1 MNKRTKLISLAV
13 AALLTV
19 APTITSTVQAD
30 TTTNAVT
37 TTANKTSTNPVI
49 TFAGKSYDQ
58 DQSINDVTD
67 NASFNYI
74 PVRKVNSMSDTLA
87 AIQKAFTATVSSND
101 KTPVTAANLTAGS
114 YDVSVFAVIGYT
126 KHGTE
131 DVELTITKQ
140 NVTGEVTSAFQLGL
154 GEWIQFDYTYA
165 GRNGEVGPSRLLR
178 IDAAAAATLPSGL
191 SVASITY
198 HLRLI
203 SLALGI

>member
-13 AALLTV
+13 SALLTV

-101 KTPVTAANLTAGS
+101 KTPVTVKVNMDSFNWEVAGK
-114 YDVSVFAVIGYT
+114 YPT
-126 KHGTE
+126 T
-131 DVELTITKQ
+131 
-140 NVTGEVTSAFQLGL
+140 VTVVQ
-154 GEWIQFDYTYA
+154 
-165 GRNGEVGPSRLLR
+165 
-178 IDAAAAATLPSGL
+178 
-191 SVASITY
+191 
-198 HLRLI
+198 
-203 SLALGI
+203 

>member
-74 PVRKVNSMSDTLA
+74 PVGKVNSMSDTLA

-101 KTPVTAANLTAGS
+101 KTPVTVKVNMDSFNWEVAGK
-114 YDVSVFAVIGYT
+114 YPT
-126 KHGTE
+126 T
-131 DVELTITKQ
+131 
-140 NVTGEVTSAFQLGL
+140 VTVVQ
-154 GEWIQFDYTYA
+154 
-165 GRNGEVGPSRLLR
+165 
-178 IDAAAAATLPSGL
+178 
-191 SVASITY
+191 
-198 HLRLI
+198 
-203 SLALGI
+203 